1 MIAKPSK
8 LGRGPIRYQPLPAHA
23 KWYDRRWHEVDL
35 NRSELELES
44 IVRRIVEGELDLQP
58 DFQRGEIWDN
68 RRQQRLVDTIL
79 RKWYVPAVHIV
90 QSEDGVEIVL
100 DGQQRLAAIR
110 DFFLDKFKVDGF
122 TEPATA
128 NIEALHG
135 LYFSQLPEA
144 TRRALN
150 RFALPVV
157 TLKRFSPQ
165 EPNEL
170 FFRLNQSYN
179 LTPSEKRNALH
190 GPARD
195 QVKHLVATLE
205 MDGLLRREVIG
216 FSNGRLAFDD
226 IIARTCLAL
235 ERGDLTQHIN
245 NNSVESFYRGNKFS
259 DQTIHGV
266 EDAGRELLGLIRASH
281 ERIRF
286 NKATLFSWLI
296 FCYWRPRIGGQELP
310 PELLVSFEADRSAL
324 KRGVEGDLFDP
335 RDPILGA
342 VALYD
347 DRASYRVTDVS
358 SVLAR
363 DLVLQ
368 LYSEHRYGAQ
378 SICGSGM
385 LLSEIQRGYRDD
397 AQHLIFQ
404 HLDSSDWSQVLRRSK
419 EAGAR

>member
-1 MIAKPSK
+1 M
-8 LGRGPIRYQPLPAHA
+8 
-23 KWYDRRWHEVDL
+23 DL

-44 IVRRIVEGELDLQP
+44 IVRRIVDRELDLQP
-58 DFQRGEIWDN
+58 DFQRGEIWDG
-68 RRQQRLVDTIL
+68 RRQQRLIDTIL

-90 QSEDGVEIVL
+90 QSDEGTEIVL

-110 DFFLDKFKVDGF
+110 DFFLDEFKVDGF
-122 TEPATA
+122 TEPATPE
-128 NIEALHG
+128 IEALHG
-135 LYFSQLPEA
+135 LRFSELPESV
-144 TRRALN
+144 RRAVN

-157 TLKRFSPQ
+157 TLKNFSPQ

-195 QVKHLVATLE
+195 QVKHLVSLLE
-205 MDGLLRREVIG
+205 RDGLLTRETVG

-226 IIARTCLAL
+226 IISRTCLAI
-235 ERGDLTQHIN
+235 ERGDLSLHIN
-245 NNSVESFYRGNKFS
+245 NNVVESFYRSNAFS
-259 DQTIHGV
+259 NETIDGV
-266 EDAGRELLGLIRASH
+266 TESGMILLQLIHSSPQRV
-281 ERIRF
+281 RF

-296 FCYWRPRIGGQELP
+296 FCYWRPRIGGQLFP
-310 PELLVSFEADRSAL
+310 PELLARFEADRTAL
-324 KRGVEGDLFDP
+324 KRGYEGDIFDP
-335 RDPILGA
+335 RDPLLGA

-368 LYSEHRYGAQ
+368 LYAEHHYGVQ

-385 LLSEIQRGYRDD
+385 LLKALRNGHRDE
-397 AQHLIFQ
+397 AQHLLFQ
-404 HLDSSDWSQVLRRSK
+404 HLDHSHWSRVLLQAK
-419 EAGAR
+419 ESGSR

>member
-1 MIAKPSK
+1 M
-8 LGRGPIRYQPLPAHA
+8 
-23 KWYDRRWHEVDL
+23 DL

-44 IVRRIVEGELDLQP
+44 IVRRIIDGELDLQP

-68 RRQQRLVDTIL
+68 RRQQRLIDTIL

-90 QSEDGVEIVL
+90 QSQDGVEIVL

-110 DFFLDKFKVDGF
+110 DFFLNKFRVDGF
-122 TEPATA
+122 TQPATPE
-128 NIEALHG
+128 IEALHG

-157 TLKRFSPQ
+157 TLKNFSPQ

-195 QVKHLVATLE
+195 QVKHLVTTLE
-205 MDGLLRREVIG
+205 SVGLLSREIVG

-245 NNSVESFYRGNKFS
+245 NNVVESFYRGDKFS
-259 DQTIHGV
+259 EETVRGV
-266 EDAGRELLGLIRASH
+266 EESGRQLLRLIQVSH

-296 FCYWRPRIGGQELP
+296 FCYWRPRLGGQPLP
-310 PELLVSFEADRSAL
+310 SDLLAGFEAERTAL
-324 KRGVEGDLFDP
+324 KRGIEGDLPDP

-368 LYSEHRYGAQ
+368 IYAEDRYGVQ

-385 LLSEIQRGYRDD
+385 LLGKLRKGYRDD

-404 HLDSSDWSQVLRRSK
+404 HLELSDWSQLLHRSK
-419 EAGAR
+419 EAATR

>member
-1 MIAKPSK
+1 M
-8 LGRGPIRYQPLPAHA
+8 
-23 KWYDRRWHEVDL
+23 DL

-44 IVRRIVEGELDLQP
+44 IVRRITDGELDLQP

-68 RRQQRLVDTIL
+68 RRRQRLIDTVL

-90 QSEDGVEIVL
+90 QNAEGVEIVL

-110 DFFLDKFKVDGF
+110 DFFTDVFKVDGL
-122 TEPATA
+122 TEPASPE
-128 NIEALHG
+128 IKALHG
-135 LYFSQLPEA
+135 LRFSELPEG

-157 TLKRFSPQ
+157 TLKDFNPQ

-190 GPARD
+190 GRARD
-195 QVKHLVATLE
+195 QVKRLVTDLE
-205 MDGLLRREVIG
+205 GMGMLRREVVG
-216 FSNGRLAFDD
+216 FSNGRLAWDD

-235 ERGDLTQHIN
+235 ERGDLSQHIN
-245 NNSVESFYRGNKFS
+245 NNVVEDFYRGDEFS
-259 DQTIHGV
+259 DKTVHGV
-266 EDAGRELLGLIRASH
+266 AEAGYQLLRLVNATQ
-281 ERIRF
+281 ERVRF
-286 NKATLFSWLI
+286 NKATLFSWLV
-296 FCYWRPRIGGQELP
+296 FCFWRPRIGGQVLP
-310 PELLVSFEADRSAL
+310 LELLARFEADRNAL
-324 KRGVEGDLFDP
+324 KRGYEGDLFDP
-335 RDPILGA
+335 DDPILGA

-368 LYSEHRYGAQ
+368 LYAEHRFNVQ
-378 SICGSGM
+378 SICGSGT
-385 LLSEIQRGYRDD
+385 LLSRLQRGHRGEV
-397 AQHLIFQ
+397 QHLIFD
-404 HLDSSDWSQVLRRSK
+404 HLDMSDWKEVLHRSK
-419 EAGAR
+419 ETRS

>member
-1 MIAKPSK
+1 M
-8 LGRGPIRYQPLPAHA
+8 
-23 KWYDRRWHEVDL
+23 DL

-44 IVRRIVEGELDLQP
+44 IVRRIVDGELDLQP

-68 RRQQRLVDTIL
+68 RRQQRLIDTIL

-90 QSEDGVEIVL
+90 QSQDGVEIVL

-110 DFFLDKFKVDGF
+110 DFFLDGFKVDGL
-122 TEPATA
+122 TQPATPE
-128 NIEALHG
+128 IEALHG
-135 LYFSQLPEA
+135 LRFSQLPDA
-144 TRRALN
+144 IRRAIN

-157 TLKRFSPQ
+157 TLKNFNPQ

-195 QVKHLVATLE
+195 QVKHLVSTLE
-205 MDGLLRREVIG
+205 ADGLLSREIVG

-226 IIARTCLAL
+226 IISRTCLAIQ
-235 ERGDLTQHIN
+235 RGDLSQHIN
-245 NNSVESFYRGNKFS
+245 NNVVESFYRSDEFS
-259 DQTIHGV
+259 DETIRGV
-266 EDAGRELLGLIRASH
+266 AESGQQLLRLIQASH

-296 FCYWRPRIGGQELP
+296 FCYWRPRLGGQYLP
-310 PELLVSFEADRSAL
+310 PELLARFEVDRSAL
-324 KRGVEGDLFDP
+324 KRGYDGDLFDP

-368 LYSEHRYGAQ
+368 LYAEHRYGLQ

-385 LLSEIQRGYRDD
+385 LLSKLRDGHRDD
-397 AQHLIFQ
+397 AQHLIFR
-404 HLDSSDWSQVLRRSK
+404 HLDHSDWSQVLLRSK
-419 EAGAR
+419 ETGVR

>member
-1 MIAKPSK
+1 M
-8 LGRGPIRYQPLPAHA
+8 
-23 KWYDRRWHEVDL
+23 DL

-44 IVRRIVEGELDLQP
+44 IVRRIVDGELDLQP

-68 RRQQRLVDTIL
+68 RRQQRLIDTIL

-110 DFFLDKFKVDGF
+110 DFFLNKFRVDGY
-122 TEPATA
+122 TEPATQE
-128 NIEALHG
+128 IEKLHG
-135 LYFSQLPEA
+135 LHFSELPDA

-157 TLKRFSPQ
+157 TLKNFSPQ

-195 QVKHLVATLE
+195 QVKTLVATLE
-205 MDGLLRREVIG
+205 AEGLLRRDVVG

-226 IIARTCLAL
+226 IIARTCLAI

-245 NNSVESFYRGNKFS
+245 NNVVEAFYRGNKFS
-259 DQTIHGV
+259 DQTVKGV
-266 EDAGRELLGLIRASH
+266 EDAGRRLLELIGAGR

-286 NKATLFSWLI
+286 NKATLFSWLV
-296 FCYWRPRIGGQELP
+296 FCYWRPRLGGQALP
-310 PELLVSFEADRSAL
+310 PELLASFEADRSAL
-324 KRGVEGDLFDP
+324 KRGVEGEFFDP

-368 LYSEHRYGAQ
+368 LYSEHRYGVQ

-385 LLSEIQRGYRDD
+385 LLSKLQRGFRDD

-404 HLDSSDWSQVLRRSK
+404 HLESSEWSEVLGGAK
-419 EAGAR
+419 EAGTR

>member
-1 MIAKPSK
+1 M
-8 LGRGPIRYQPLPAHA
+8 
-23 KWYDRRWHEVDL
+23 DL

-44 IVRRIVEGELDLQP
+44 IFRRIIDGELDLQP

-68 RRQQRLVDTIL
+68 RRRQRLIDTVL

-90 QSEDGVEIVL
+90 QNADGSEIVL

-110 DFFLDKFKVDGF
+110 SFFLDEFKVDGL
-122 TEPATA
+122 TEPASPD
-128 NIEALHG
+128 IKRLHG
-135 LYFSQLPEA
+135 LRFSELPES

-157 TLKRFSPQ
+157 TLKDFKPQ

-195 QVKHLVATLE
+195 QIKRLVSDLE
-205 MDGLLRREVIG
+205 SIGLLQREVIG
-216 FSNGRLAFDD
+216 FSNGRLAYDD

-235 ERGDLTQHIN
+235 ERKDLSLHIN
-245 NNSVESFYRGNKFS
+245 NNVVEEFYRGDNFS
-259 DQTIHGV
+259 HQTMHGV
-266 EDAGRELLGLIRASH
+266 AEAGQELLTLLMACKDRV
-281 ERIRF
+281 RF
-286 NKATLFSWLI
+286 NKATLFSWLV
-296 FCYWRPRIGGQELP
+296 FSFWRPRMGGQSLP
-310 PELLVSFEADRSAL
+310 AELLASFEADRSAL
-324 KRGVEGDLFDP
+324 KRGVEGDRFDP

-368 LYSEHRYGAQ
+368 LYAEQRFNVKSV
-378 SICGSGM
+378 CGSES
-385 LLSEIQRGYRDD
+385 LLNRLQQGYRDE
-397 AQHLIFQ
+397 AQHLIFE
-404 HLDSSDWSQVLRRSK
+404 HLEFSDWNQVLRMSLDSGTR
-419 EAGAR
+419 

>member
-1 MIAKPSK
+1 M
-8 LGRGPIRYQPLPAHA
+8 
-23 KWYDRRWHEVDL
+23 DL

-44 IVRRIVEGELDLQP
+44 IVRRIVDGELDLQP
-58 DFQRGEIWDN
+58 DFQRGEIWDI
-68 RRQQRLVDTIL
+68 RRQQRLIDTIL

-90 QSEDGVEIVL
+90 QSEDGIEIVL

-110 DFFLDKFKVDGF
+110 DFFIGKFRIDGF
-122 TEPATA
+122 TQPATPE
-128 NIEALHG
+128 IEKLHG
-135 LYFSQLPEA
+135 LNFSQLPEVN
-144 TRRALN
+144 RRALN

-157 TLKRFSPQ
+157 TLKNFSPQ

-205 MDGLLRREVIG
+205 AEGLLRREVVG

-226 IIARTCLAL
+226 IIARTCLAI

-245 NNSVESFYRGNKFS
+245 NNVVEAFYRGDKFS
-259 DQTIHGV
+259 DQTVRGV
-266 EDAGRELLGLIRASH
+266 EDSGRRLLGLIGASLD
-281 ERIRF
+281 RIRF
-286 NKATLFSWLI
+286 NKATLFTWLV
-296 FCYWRPRIGGQELP
+296 FCYWRPRLGGQELP
-310 PELLVSFEADRSAL
+310 PELLASFEADRSAL
-324 KRGVEGDLFDP
+324 KRGVEGDFFDP

-368 LYSEHRYGAQ
+368 LYSEHRYGVQ

-385 LLSEIQRGYRDD
+385 LLTTLQRGFRDD

-404 HLDSSDWSQVLRRSK
+404 HLDSSDWSLVLRRSK